1 LLGYS
6 YGGLLALELALEL
19 EADGR
24 EGHLYLVDSSPDFVK
39 ALLDYFAGSNNEQFE
54 TNVICSMFNII
65 APHESTI
72 AAVSKV
78 PHVGSVKPY

>member
-19 EADGR
+19 EAEGQ

-39 ALLDYFAGSNNEQFE
+39 ALPEYSTGSSKEQFE
-54 TNVICSMFNII
+54 TNLICTIFNTI
-65 APHESTI
+65 APHEST
-72 AAVSKV
+72 AAAMSKV
-78 PHVGSVKPY
+78 PHVRSVKPY